1 MRTISKRQRQSEK
14 EERSTYLCKEVD
26 SDYLGREIY
35 ADNVDT
41 PYSFYLVRKLNLAKD
56 YQNLAEGEAFFDAI
70 CDSWDETEDFEELV
84 VKKIYMYVE
93 TETMYYTMLMGSF
106 EPTRRDLRMNLKKW
120 LEEITL
126 EKQDRA
132 LVTHGESALNTGE
145 IQGMMK
151 QMLETS
157 NEIFRLRKM
166 ITDLTETIN
175 HGKIEM
181 QAVQSNPIISRSIQT
196 IHLKRAQPLVID
208 EDKAAAPVVEIAD
221 TNTDLDVE
229 AELVDEVS
237 IEMNE
242 EPIIE
247 TATVES
253 DTEMEE
259 KIEKK
264 WESEVVEKPIQ
275 EDSPAEEEH
284 TASLTQETENNKPE
298 EQSKP
303 IKKDRASMKLK
314 RKQRAQSEEVVQ
326 PELEK
331 TAIEEVLEPKP
342 FDPTLLVFK
351 KGQTHKATPSNWP
364 RFSKQLKL
372 SKGVKAPA
380 KIPNFSKS
388 EMENLE
394 DEIYLCFMNKRMR
407 LGTKKNAAQKKS
419 VLRSDLLAQINQAE
433 YLNYSW
439 GQVLRQ
445 RKEDVLICGRLSCGG
460 LVSSLDDFL
469 QEMKD
474 IAYSRSL
481 FGKKVRCS
489 VDLLRRLEGY
499 ILMDQ
504 YMQNLSLMSVEK

>member
-1 MRTISKRQRQSEK
+1 MRTISKRQRQSIK
-14 EERSTYLCKEVD
+14 EERSTYICKEVD
-26 SDYLGREIY
+26 PDYLGREIY

-70 CDSWDETEDFEELV
+70 CDSWDETEEFEELV

-93 TETMYYTMLMGSF
+93 TEIMFYTLLIGSF
-106 EPTRRDLRMNLKKW
+106 EPTRRELRMNLKQW
-120 LEEITL
+120 FEEIALDKEEHSLVYRSEATL
-126 EKQDRA
+126 NA
-132 LVTHGESALNTGE
+132 GE

-166 ITDLTETIN
+166 MNDLTETIN
-175 HGKIEM
+175 QGKVEWH
-181 QAVQSNPIISRSIQT
+181 APKNNPIISRSIQT
-196 IHLKRAQPLVID
+196 IHLKRAQPLVVEEDRD
-208 EDKAAAPVVEIAD
+208 EKPTIEQTEADKSVDVEFDLIDKALVEEA
-221 TNTDLDVE
+221 VE
-229 AELVDEVS
+229 QEPAEELGA
-237 IEMNE
+237 
-242 EPIIE
+242 E
-247 TATVES
+247 T
-253 DTEMEE
+253 
-259 KIEKK
+259 EKK
-264 WESEVVEKPIQ
+264 LPNELAKKPIQ
-275 EDSPAEEEH
+275 EDFQVEDEPTISQDLDA
-284 TASLTQETENNKPE
+284 ENNEAP
-298 EQSKP
+298 
-303 IKKDRASMKLK
+303 KKERTSIKLK
-314 RKQRAQSEEVVQ
+314 RQQLETTKASVESDVKKETEKQIGA
-326 PELEK
+326 
-331 TAIEEVLEPKP
+331 LEPL
-342 FDPTLLVFK
+342 DLDLLVFK
-351 KGQTHKATPSNWP
+351 KGKTQKATPSNWP

-372 SKGVKAPA
+372 RKRIVAPA
-380 KIPNFSKS
+380 RIPNFSKS

-407 LGTKKNAAQKKS
+407 LGTKKNKPQKKNI
-419 VLRSDLLAQINQAE
+419 LRSELLAQISQAE

-445 RKEDVLICGRLSCGG
+445 RKEDVLICGRLSCGE

-469 QEMKD
+469 QEMRE

-504 YMQNLSLMSVEK
+504 YMQNLSLMPVEK

>member
-26 SDYLGREIY
+26 PDYVGREIY

-56 YQNLAEGEAFFDAI
+56 YQNLAEGESFFDAI
-70 CDSWDETEDFEELV
+70 CDSWDETEEFEELV

-93 TETMYYTMLMGSF
+93 TEMMYYTLLMGSF
-106 EPTRRDLRMNLKKW
+106 EPTRRELRMNLKQW
-120 LEEITL
+120 FEEITL
-126 EKQDRA
+126 EKKERP
-132 LVTHGESALNTGE
+132 LVYKGETSLNPGE
-145 IQGMMK
+145 VQGMMK

-166 ITDLTETIN
+166 ITDLTDTIN
-175 HGKIEM
+175 HGKIELH
-181 QAVQSNPIISRSIQT
+181 AANSNPIISRSIQT
-196 IHLKRAQPLVID
+196 IHLKRAQPLVI
-208 EDKAAAPVVEIAD
+208 EDNKTEKMEPIDSNLSVE
-221 TNTDLDVE
+221 VE
-229 AELVDEVS
+229 VEP
-237 IEMNE
+237 IEE
-242 EPIIE
+242 EPIEEVE
-247 TATVES
+247 TLEKAETVVEPK
-253 DTEMEE
+253 EAVGE
-259 KIEKK
+259 KTAKK
-264 WESEVVEKPIQ
+264 LESELAKKPIQ
-275 EDSPAEEEH
+275 EDFQVEEDP
-284 TASLTQETENNKPE
+284 TAFPINELENEESLKQN
-298 EQSKP
+298 SS
-303 IKKDRASMKLK
+303 IKKDRTSIKLK
-314 RKQRAQSEEVVQ
+314 RRQLEDEKVQ
-326 PELEK
+326 AVIKTDEK
-331 TAIEEVLEPKP
+331 TESNQKNKKSEP
-342 FDPTLLVFK
+342 FDLNLLVFRK
-351 KGQTHKATPSNWP
+351 RRTKKATPSNWP
-364 RFSKQLKL
+364 RFSKQLKA
-372 SKGVKAPA
+372 SKALEAPA

-407 LGTKKNAAQKKS
+407 LGTKKNAIQKKS
-419 VLRSDLLAQINQAE
+419 ILRADLLAQISQAE

-469 QEMKD
+469 QEMREL
-474 IAYSRSL
+474 AYSRSL

-504 YMQNLSLMSVEK
+504 YMQNLSLMPVGK

>member
-26 SDYLGREIY
+26 PDYLGREIY

-70 CDSWDETEDFEELV
+70 CDSWDETEEFEELV

-93 TETMYYTMLMGSF
+93 TEIMYYTLLMGSF

-120 LEEITL
+120 FEEIAL
-126 EKQDRA
+126 EKKERS
-132 LVTHGESALNTGE
+132 LIYREESTLNSGEM
-145 IQGMMK
+145 QGMMK

-166 ITDLTETIN
+166 IGDLTDTIN
-175 HGKIEM
+175 SGKIEM
-181 QAVQSNPIISRSIQT
+181 HTPKSDPIISRSIQT
-196 IHLKRAQPLVID
+196 IHLKRAQPLVI
-208 EDKAAAPVVEIAD
+208 EDNKEEKTVKISDPNESVDVEVELIEEPVVESVIIPEEIEQP
-221 TNTDLDVE
+221 VE
-229 AELVDEVS
+229 PVKAVG
-237 IEMNE
+237 E
-242 EPIIE
+242 EP
-247 TATVES
+247 
-253 DTEMEE
+253 
-259 KIEKK
+259 EKK
-264 WESEVVEKPIQ
+264 LEKELVEKPIQ
-275 EDSPAEEEH
+275 EDFQVEEEPII
-284 TASLTQETENNKPE
+284 SLTQEPENKELP
-298 EQSKP
+298 
-303 IKKDRASMKLK
+303 KKERSSIKLK
-314 RKQRAQSEEVVQ
+314 RKQMAQTKEFVPTDVKDEAKQEIVES
-326 PELEK
+326 
-331 TAIEEVLEPKP
+331 KP
-342 FDPTLLVFK
+342 FDLSLLVFK
-351 KGQTHKATPSNWP
+351 KRRTKKATPSNWP
-364 RFSKQLKL
+364 RFSKQLKA
-372 SKGVKAPA
+372 SKSIEAPA

-407 LGTKKNAAQKKS
+407 LGTKKSAVQKKS
-419 VLRSDLLAQINQAE
+419 ILRSELLAQISQAE

-460 LVSSLDDFL
+460 LVSSLDGFL
-469 QEMKD
+469 QEMRE

-504 YMQNLSLMSVEK
+504 YMQNLSLMPVEK

>member
-14 EERSTYLCKEVD
+14 EERSTYLCKDVD
-26 SDYLGREIY
+26 PDYLGREIY

-70 CDSWDETEDFEELV
+70 CDSWDATEEFEELV

-93 TETMYYTMLMGSF
+93 TEIMYYTLLMGSF
-106 EPTRRDLRMNLKKW
+106 EPTRRELRMNLKQW
-120 LEEITL
+120 FEQIAL
-126 EKQDRA
+126 EKNERS
-132 LVTHGESALNTGE
+132 LVYKGEPTLNSGE
-145 IQGMMK
+145 VQGMMK

-166 ITDLTETIN
+166 ITDLTDTIN
-175 HGKIEM
+175 QGKIEM
-181 QAVQSNPIISRSIQT
+181 YTAKSDPIISRSIQT
-196 IHLKRAQPLVID
+196 IHLKRAQPLV
-208 EDKAAAPVVEIAD
+208 VEE
-221 TNTDLDVE
+221 NKSEKKQYSDLDESVDVE
-229 AELVDEVS
+229 VELVDKSAIAETDSSEFVELKEVVGEEAEKKS
-237 IEMNE
+237 EKELAEKPVQEDFPVEE
-242 EPIIE
+242 EPITSSIQ
-247 TATVES
+247 
-253 DTEMEE
+253 
-259 KIEKK
+259 
-264 WESEVVEKPIQ
+264 KP
-275 EDSPAEEEH
+275 
-284 TASLTQETENNKPE
+284 ENN
-298 EQSKP
+298 EQAKTE
-303 IKKDRASMKLK
+303 RTSMKLK
-314 RKQRAQSEEVVQ
+314 RKQVKV
-326 PELEK
+326 EK
-331 TAIEEVLEPKP
+331 IKDTIEPKVKKETTQEIP
-342 FDPTLLVFK
+342 KSHPLDLDFLVFK
-351 KGQTHKATPSNWP
+351 KGKTQKATPSNWP
-364 RFSKQLKL
+364 RFSKQLKA
-372 SKGVKAPA
+372 SKALEAPS

-407 LGTKKNAAQKKS
+407 LGTKKNAAQKKRI
-419 VLRSDLLAQINQAE
+419 LRSELLAQISQAE

-469 QEMKD
+469 QEMRG

-504 YMQNLSLMSVEK
+504 YMKNLSMMPIEK

>member
-26 SDYLGREIY
+26 PDYLGREIY

-56 YQNLAEGEAFFDAI
+56 YQNLAEGEAFFEAI
-70 CDSWDETEDFEELV
+70 CDSWDETEEFEELV

-93 TETMYYTMLMGSF
+93 TEIMYYTLLMGSF
-106 EPTRRDLRMNLKKW
+106 EPTRRELRMNLKQWFK
-120 LEEITL
+120 EITL
-126 EKQDRA
+126 EKQDRSLA
-132 LVTHGESALNTGE
+132 YKGEPTLNSGE

-175 HGKIEM
+175 HGKMELS
-181 QAVQSNPIISRSIQT
+181 AAKNDPIISRSIQT
-196 IHLKRAQPLVID
+196 IHLKRAQPLVIE
-208 EDKAAAPVVEIAD
+208 EDKVEETKI
-221 TNTDLDVE
+221 TDSDETVAVDMDIKLVEEAVVE
-229 AELVDEVS
+229 AEIVADTTELPV
-237 IEMNE
+237 
-242 EPIIE
+242 EPKE
-247 TATVES
+247 AAGAQP
-253 DTEMEE
+253 
-259 KIEKK
+259 EKK
-264 WESEVVEKPIQ
+264 LENELAKKPIQ
-275 EDSPAEEEH
+275 EDSLAEEKP
-284 TASLTQETENNKPE
+284 TASQMQEPENNEPL
-298 EQSKP
+298 
-303 IKKDRASMKLK
+303 KKERTSIKLK
-314 RKQRAQSEEVVQ
+314 RKQMAQSNESAVTETTDATQ
-326 PELEK
+326 QETTELEP
-331 TAIEEVLEPKP
+331 L
-342 FDPTLLVFK
+342 DLRLLVFK
-351 KGQTHKATPSNWP
+351 KRKTKKATPSNWP
-364 RFSKQLKL
+364 RFSKQLKA
-372 SKGVKAPA
+372 SKRIESPA

-407 LGTKKNAAQKKS
+407 LGTKKNATQKKS
-419 VLRSDLLAQINQAE
+419 VLRSDLLAQISQAE

-469 QEMKD
+469 KEMRE

-504 YMQNLSLMSVEK
+504 YMQNLSLMPVEK

>member
-26 SDYLGREIY
+26 PDYLGREIY

-70 CDSWDETEDFEELV
+70 CDSWDETEAFEELV

-93 TETMYYTMLMGSF
+93 TEIMYYTLLMGSF
-106 EPTRRDLRMNLKKW
+106 EPTRRELRMNIRQW
-120 LEEITL
+120 FEEITL
-126 EKQDRA
+126 EKKDRSLVYKGNTA
-132 LVTHGESALNTGE
+132 LDSGEM
-145 IQGMMK
+145 QGMMK

-166 ITDLTETIN
+166 ITDLTDTIN
-175 HGKIEM
+175 QGKIEM
-181 QAVQSNPIISRSIQT
+181 HTAKHDPIISRSIQT
-196 IHLKRAQPLVID
+196 IHLKRAQPLVIED
-208 EDKAAAPVVEIAD
+208 DKAEKTENSAVNESVDVEVELVDDGAAKEVEIAEP
-221 TNTDLDVE
+221 VEQAEAIEEVVGEE
-229 AELVDEVS
+229 AEKKLE
-237 IEMNE
+237 NE
-242 EPIIE
+242 L
-247 TATVES
+247 
-253 DTEMEE
+253 
-259 KIEKK
+259 
-264 WESEVVEKPIQ
+264 VEKPIQ
-275 EDSPAEEEH
+275 EDSQIEEKH
-284 TASLTQETENNKPE
+284 TASLTQEPENK
-298 EQSKP
+298 EQPKTQHTS
-303 IKKDRASMKLK
+303 IKLK
-314 RKQRAQSEEVVQ
+314 RKQMENEKAQEIV
-326 PELEK
+326 ELDTKETMVK
-331 TAIEEVLEPKP
+331 SKP
-342 FDPTLLVFK
+342 LDLGLLVFK
-351 KGQTHKATPSNWP
+351 KRNTKKATPSNWP
-364 RFSKQLKL
+364 RFSKLMKA
-372 SKGVKAPA
+372 SKTIAAPA

-407 LGTKKNAAQKKS
+407 LGTKKNATQKKS
-419 VLRSDLLAQINQAE
+419 ILRSDLLAQINQAE

-460 LVSSLDDFL
+460 LVSSLDGFL
-469 QEMKD
+469 QEMRE

-504 YMQNLSLMSVEK
+504 YMQHLSLMPVDK

>member
-1 MRTISKRQRQSEK
+1 MRTISKRQRQPEK
-14 EERSTYLCKEVD
+14 EEKTTYLCKEVD
-26 SDYLGREIY
+26 PDYLGREIY

-70 CDSWDETEDFEELV
+70 CDSWDETEEFEELV

-93 TETMYYTMLMGSF
+93 TEIMYYTLLMGSF
-106 EPTRRDLRMNLKKW
+106 EPTRRELRMNLKQW
-120 LEEITL
+120 FETITL
-126 EKQDRA
+126 EKQERS
-132 LVTHGESALNTGE
+132 LVYKGEAGLNSGE
-145 IQGMMK
+145 VQGMMK

-166 ITDLTETIN
+166 ITDLTDTL
-175 HGKIEM
+175 HQGKIDRYASKSE
-181 QAVQSNPIISRSIQT
+181 PIISRSIQT
-196 IHLKRAQPLVID
+196 IHLKRAQPLVIEENKKEESKVVTTDVD
-208 EDKAAAPVVEIAD
+208 EMMDG
-221 TNTDLDVE
+221 T
-229 AELVDEVS
+229 AELADKDTREAPLTTHV
-237 IEMNE
+237 IE
-242 EPIIE
+242 EPI
-247 TATVES
+247 ES
-253 DTEMEE
+253 EE
-259 KIEKK
+259 VVGEEPEKK
-264 WESEVVEKPIQ
+264 LENELAEKPVQ
-275 EDSPAEEEH
+275 EDSQVEEEP
-284 TASLTQETENNKPE
+284 TAFPIKELENEK
-298 EQSKP
+298 QTKQVSST
-303 IKKDRASMKLK
+303 KKDRHSIKLK
-314 RKQRAQSEEVVQ
+314 RKQVEKEQADQFVEVDV
-326 PELEK
+326 K
-331 TAIEEVLEPKP
+331 TREAIKHPSL
-342 FDPTLLVFK
+342 DRSLLVFK
-351 KGQTHKATPSNWP
+351 KKRTKKATPSNWP
-364 RFSKQLKL
+364 RFSKQLKA
-372 SKGVKAPA
+372 SKELAAPA

-419 VLRSDLLAQINQAE
+419 ILRSDLLAQINQAE

-469 QEMKD
+469 QEMRE

-504 YMQNLSLMSVEK
+504 YMQNLSLMPVEK

>member
-1 MRTISKRQRQSEK
+1 MRTISKRQRQPEK

-26 SDYLGREIY
+26 PDYLGREIY

-70 CDSWDETEDFEELV
+70 CDSWDATEEFEELV

-93 TETMYYTMLMGSF
+93 TEIMYYTLLMGSF
-106 EPTRRDLRMNLKKW
+106 EPTRRELRMNLKQW
-120 LEEITL
+120 FEEITL
-126 EKQDRA
+126 EKEERS
-132 LVTHGESALNTGE
+132 LVSRGEATLNSGE
-145 IQGMMK
+145 MQGMMK

-166 ITDLTETIN
+166 ISDLTETIN
-175 HGKIEM
+175 QEKIEM
-181 QAVQSNPIISRSIQT
+181 HTPKSNPIISRSIQT
-196 IHLKRAQPLVID
+196 IHLKRAQPLVIEESKAEKATAENPDID
-208 EDKAAAPVVEIAD
+208 ESV
-221 TNTDLDVE
+221 DVE
-229 AELVDEVS
+229 VELVDE
-237 IEMNE
+237 
-242 EPIIE
+242 
-247 TATVES
+247 ATVEEAVKPELVEQS
-253 DTEMEE
+253 AEPTEEVGAE
-259 KIEKK
+259 TEKK
-264 WESEVVEKPIQ
+264 SENELAEKPIQ
-275 EDSPAEEEH
+275 EDFQAEEEP
-284 TASLTQETENNKPE
+284 TISPIPKIENNE
-298 EQSKP
+298 EPQKERTS
-303 IKKDRASMKLK
+303 IKLK
-314 RKQRAQSEEVVQ
+314 RKQMETDKAKEIID
-326 PELEK
+326 PELKKETK
-331 TAIEEVLEPKP
+331 QEIVAYEPL
-342 FDPTLLVFK
+342 DLTLLVFK
-351 KGQTHKATPSNWP
+351 KGKTKKATPSNWP
-364 RFSKQLKL
+364 RFSKQLKAC
-372 SKGVKAPA
+372 KRIEAPA

-407 LGTKKNAAQKKS
+407 LGTKKSHTQKKS
-419 VLRSDLLAQINQAE
+419 ILRSELLAQISQAE

-460 LVSSLDDFL
+460 LVSSLDGFL
-469 QEMKD
+469 QEMRE

-504 YMQNLSLMSVEK
+504 YMQNLSLMPVEK

>member
-26 SDYLGREIY
+26 PDYLGREVY

-41 PYSFYLVRKLNLAKD
+41 PYSFYLVRKLTLAKD

-70 CDSWDETEDFEELV
+70 CDSWDATEEFEELV

-93 TETMYYTMLMGSF
+93 TETMYYTLFMGSF
-106 EPTRRDLRMNLKKW
+106 EPTRRELRMNLKQW
-120 LEEITL
+120 FEEISL
-126 EKQDRA
+126 EKQDRS
-132 LVTHGESALNTGE
+132 LVYKGEPTLNSGE

-166 ITDLTETIN
+166 ITDLTDTIN

-181 QAVQSNPIISRSIQT
+181 YAAKSDPIISRSIQT
-196 IHLKRAQPLVID
+196 IHLKRAQPLVIEENQAQEEIATPD
-208 EDKAAAPVVEIAD
+208 ESVNVKVASVGESTIETIEIPTPVEQVTEPKEEVEEVAEKKSAPELAEKPMEEDFQVIDEPTTYQTQEAKSKEQADQVAPVKKER
-221 TNTDLDVE
+221 T
-229 AELVDEVS
+229 S
-237 IEMNE
+237 I
-242 EPIIE
+242 
-247 TATVES
+247 
-253 DTEMEE
+253 
-259 KIEKK
+259 
-264 WESEVVEKPIQ
+264 
-275 EDSPAEEEH
+275 
-284 TASLTQETENNKPE
+284 
-298 EQSKP
+298 
-303 IKKDRASMKLK
+303 KLK
-314 RKQRAQSEEVVQ
+314 RKQMEQAKQ
-326 PELEK
+326 PVETDTKDQAEQEGLERTPLDLK
-331 TAIEEVLEPKP
+331 
-342 FDPTLLVFK
+342 LLVLK
-351 KGQTHKATPSNWP
+351 KGKVKKVTPSNWP
-364 RFSKQLKL
+364 RFSKHLKA
-372 SKGVKAPA
+372 SKLLEAPT

-407 LGTKKNAAQKKS
+407 LGAKKSNPQKKS
-419 VLRSDLLAQINQAE
+419 ILRSELLAQISQAE

-469 QEMKD
+469 QEMRE

-504 YMQNLSLMSVEK
+504 YMQNLSLMPVEK

>member
-1 MRTISKRQRQSEK
+1 MISKRKRQSEK

-26 SDYLGREIY
+26 PDYLGREIY

-70 CDSWDETEDFEELV
+70 CDSWDESEEFEALV

-93 TETMYYTMLMGSF
+93 TEVMYYTLLMGSF
-106 EPTRRDLRMNLKKW
+106 EPTRRDLRINLKQW
-120 LEEITL
+120 FEDITL
-126 EKQDRA
+126 EKEDRA
-132 LVTHGESALNTGE
+132 LVSRGESTLESEE

-166 ITDLTETIN
+166 ISDLTETIN

-181 QAVQSNPIISRSIQT
+181 YTPKSNPIISRSIQT
-196 IHLKRAQPLVID
+196 IHLKRAQPLMVEEEKSEKAFVETSDFD
-208 EDKAAAPVVEIAD
+208 ETETIED
-221 TNTDLDVE
+221 
-229 AELVDEVS
+229 ELVDEA
-237 IEMNE
+237 MTE
-242 EPIIE
+242 ES
-247 TATVES
+247 VES
-253 DTEMEE
+253 EMPEE
-259 KIEKK
+259 EV
-264 WESEVVEKPIQ
+264 EAEVVEENVGEETEKKSEHELAKKPIQ
-275 EDSPAEEEH
+275 DDFQAEEEP
-284 TASLTQETENNKPE
+284 TISAIKKVENNLE
-298 EQSKP
+298 SKKERSS
-303 IKKDRASMKLK
+303 IKLK
-314 RKQRAQSEEVVQ
+314 RKQIEIEKATEIVEPDTKEEIVPENTKSEPVD
-326 PELEK
+326 L
-331 TAIEEVLEPKP
+331 
-342 FDPTLLVFK
+342 TLLVFK
-351 KGQTHKATPSNWP
+351 KRKTKKATPSNWP
-364 RFSKQLKL
+364 RFSKQLKAC
-372 SKGVKAPA
+372 KIFEAPA
-380 KIPNFSKS
+380 KVPNFTKS

-407 LGTKKNAAQKKS
+407 LGSKKAAVQKKS
-419 VLRSDLLAQINQAE
+419 VLRSDLLAQISQAE

-460 LVSSLDDFL
+460 LVSSLDEFL
-469 QEMKD
+469 QEMRE

-504 YMQNLSLMSVEK
+504 YMQNLSLMPVEN

>member
-1 MRTISKRQRQSEK
+1 MRTISKRQRQPEK

-26 SDYLGREIY
+26 PNYLGREIY

-41 PYSFYLVRKLNLAKD
+41 PYSFYLVRKLSLAKD

-70 CDSWDETEDFEELV
+70 CDSWDATEEFEELV

-93 TETMYYTMLMGSF
+93 TEIMYYTLMMGSF
-106 EPTRRDLRMNLKKW
+106 EPTRRVLRMNLKKW
-120 LEEITL
+120 FEEITL
-126 EKQDRA
+126 EKQERSLAYKGDS
-132 LVTHGESALNTGE
+132 GLNAGE

-175 HGKIEM
+175 HAKIDM
-181 QAVQSNPIISRSIQT
+181 YTAKKDPIISRSIQT
-196 IHLKRAQPLVID
+196 IHLKRAQPLVIEENQAENLTGKVSD
-208 EDKAAAPVVEIAD
+208 VEESV
-221 TNTDLDVE
+221 DLE
-229 AELVDEVS
+229 AELVDSVEQDETIATEQVDQQEAVGEV
-237 IEMNE
+237 
-242 EPIIE
+242 
-247 TATVES
+247 A
-253 DTEMEE
+253 
-259 KIEKK
+259 EKK
-264 WESEVVEKPIQ
+264 SEKELAEKPIQ
-275 EDSPAEEEH
+275 EDFQVEEERI
-284 TASLTQETENNKPE
+284 TSQTKESENKERP
-298 EQSKP
+298 
-303 IKKDRASMKLK
+303 KKERTSIKLK
-314 RKQRAQSEEVVQ
+314 RKQMAEEAVKSVVE
-326 PELEK
+326 PDG
-331 TAIEEVLEPKP
+331 TEERNQEAVKVEPL
-342 FDPTLLVFK
+342 DLALLVFK
-351 KGQTHKATPSNWP
+351 KRRTKKATPSNWP
-364 RFSKQLKL
+364 RFSKQLKA
-372 SKGVKAPA
+372 SKTFEAPA

-419 VLRSDLLAQINQAE
+419 VLRSDLLAQISQAE

-460 LVSSLDDFL
+460 LVSSLDGFL
-469 QEMKD
+469 QEMRG

-504 YMQNLSLMSVEK
+504 YMQNLSLMPVEK